1 MLRTSFQIV
10 QCWRGNNWPAS
21 LLPFCCCVDQEM
33 MHGSRYS
40 VDTNAA
46 NIYVGPILYAAPR
59 DFTLDHSKPYDD
71 MPGLLPVG
79 QAHGQNNY
87 LLGTGNWSY
96 ALRISDDSTPENDL
110 VYETVDVPAPPK
122 GQGHFSAF
130 LVPGHIKAKA
140 QLLDQELWGYAQNE
154 YGGRGAPRS
163 ECSTGCTTCAR
174 CCASDCCSGSATC
187 LALNMPLS
195 RWREQS
201 VTKARPFLI
210 TPLSGRACR
219 PNHQCQE

>member
-1 MLRTSFQIV
+1 MNRLFYQFAWFYCI
-10 QCWRGNNWPAS
+10 
-21 LLPFCCCVDQEM
+21 DQEIL
-33 MHGSRYS
+33 HWGRHS

-46 NIYVGPILYAAPR
+46 NVYVGPVLYAAPR

-71 MPGLLPVG
+71 TPGLLPVG

-122 GQGHFSAF
+122 GQGQFSAY

-140 QLLDQELWGYAQNE
+140 QMLDQEQWGYAQNE

-163 ECSTGCTTCAR
+163 EYSTRCTACAR
-174 CCASDCCSGSATC
+174 RCISDCSSGSATC
-187 LALNMPLS
+187 PALNMSLS
-195 RWREQS
+195 RWHEQS
-201 VTKARPFLI
+201 VTKARPSRI
-210 TPLSGRACR
+210 IPLSGRVCR
-219 PNHQCQE
+219 RSHQCRE